1 MIRSTLSFY
10 CNEHSYSRDISITY
24 IIIAMK
30 AKANLVIFVFIVYSS
45 AFIANFEQIL
55 CIVSVSVI
63 FEQILHMAAS

>member
-1 MIRSTLSFY
+1 
-10 CNEHSYSRDISITY
+10 
-24 IIIAMK
+24 MK
-30 AKANLVIFVFIVYSS
+30 AKANLVIFVFTVYSS